1 MKSFTVRQIIEATQG
16 KLLNEDLSLLDISI
30 DGVSTDS
37 RTIKKGQ
44 LFIPLVGEIFD
55 GHYFLDQV
63 AEKGAKLYWY
73 IGTTQVG
80 CRNSIHKWQP

>member
-37 RTIKKGQ
+37 RTIKK
-44 LFIPLVGEIFD
+44 V
-55 GHYFLDQV
+55 
-63 AEKGAKLYWY
+63 
-73 IGTTQVG
+73 
-80 CRNSIHKWQP
+80 NSSFHW